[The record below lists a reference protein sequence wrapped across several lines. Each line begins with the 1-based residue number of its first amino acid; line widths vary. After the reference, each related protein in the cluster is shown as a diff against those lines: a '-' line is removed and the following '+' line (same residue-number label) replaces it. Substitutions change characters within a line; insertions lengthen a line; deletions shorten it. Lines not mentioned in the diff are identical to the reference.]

1 MAGNV
6 GTNSTAGRTLTVA
19 GAAMLMAIA
28 VALTAAGTAG
38 AAFPGTNGNIL
49 FHSNRDVGAGEIYA
63 IPPGGEAVRIT
74 TSTGSSDPVYSPD
87 GSRIAFISTNP
98 GGAYQVFL
106 MNADGSGRTQ
116 LTTGTAAKLEPAFS
130 PDGTQVAFVANSFDT
145 DGQTDLEIWAIG
157 TDGTGLRQ
165 ITSNTVPDTSPAW
178 SPAGDRIA
186 FVSTNDVFAMT
197 ADGGGRTN
205 LTPDS
210 PPGCSPT
217 CYQGGDS
224 DPAWAPDGT
233 RIAYVHGHT
242 ISGGGLPDIWTM
254 APDGGGKLNV
264 SNNDAV
270 SFTQPAYSP
279 QGDKLAVVGAVD
291 TNRDIWVMNAD
302 GSGQAPLESNP
313 AHDINPDWGPP
324 APLPDDG
331 PPDTM
336 ITGGP
341 SGLTNSASPSFTFSS
356 TEAGSSF
363 ECRLDATAFAPCT
376 SPKTFTGLSQ
386 GAHTVQVR
394 AKDPAGNIDPSPAS
408 RSFTVDTTTPNT
420 TITKAKINQA
430 KHKATFRIFSSEPG
444 STFRCKLDK
453 KAFAPC
459 RSPKT
464 YKHLKRG
471 KHKFQVRAVDKA
483 GNIDSTPA
491 VKRFKIKR

>member
-1 MAGNV
+1 M
-6 GTNSTAGRTLTVA
+6 A

-49 FHSNRDVGAGEIYA
+49 FQSNRDVGAGEIYA
-63 IPPGGEAVRIT
+63 IPPVGEAVRIT

-116 LTTGTAAKLEPAFS
+116 LTTGTAAKQEPAFS

-331 PPDTM
+331 PPALELGGKKQQRLSKAVKQKAGCDEDCALRA
-336 ITGGP
+336 TGVLLIGKAKGTGQVEERATKQKLKP
-341 SGLTNSASPSFTFSS
+341 AKAQVA
-356 TEAGSSF
+356 AGGTAMLKLKLKKRSRKLA
-363 ECRLDATAFAPCT
+363 ERALDD
-376 SPKTFTGLSQ
+376 
-386 GAHTVQVR
+386 GAKVKAKLVVR
-394 AKDPAGNIDPSPAS
+394 ATDSSGNATTAK
-408 RSFTVDTTTPNT
+408 RTV
-420 TITKAKINQA
+420 
-430 KHKATFRIFSSEPG
+430 R
-444 STFRCKLDK
+444 
-453 KAFAPC
+453 
-459 RSPKT
+459 
-464 YKHLKRG
+464 LKG
-471 KHKFQVRAVDKA
+471 
-483 GNIDSTPA
+483 
-491 VKRFKIKR
+491 